1 MLSVMDRGMANITHE
16 LKASGL
22 YDATL
27 IIAFSDNG
35 GPTSEKGP
43 NNYPLRGSKESPWE
57 GGTRVAAFVSGGYL
71 PASLR
76 GTVSHSFVHA
86 ADWCECCRC
95 PHSCRVWLVL
105 AEFTRRRFAADTTL
119 SVMVGV
125 DPTDIFHGHN
135 VDGVD
140 VWPMITGHNLTNPR
154 EYLPVT
160 EQSIIWRG
168 RWKYHLRN
176 ISMAIGTLD

>member
-1 MLSVMDRGMANITHE
+1 MYCIEAQRPRPAWERLDPPYRLSGDQVYGNMLSVMDRGMANITHE

-95 PHSCRVWLVL
+95 PHSQLAHCWPIVNL
-105 AEFTRRRFAADTTL
+105 AECL
-119 SVMVGV
+119 
-125 DPTDIFHGHN
+125 
-135 VDGVD
+135 
-140 VWPMITGHNLTNPR
+140 
-154 EYLPVT
+154 
-160 EQSIIWRG
+160 
-168 RWKYHLRN
+168 
-176 ISMAIGTLD
+176 